1 MFARR
6 FKRLGGKQGDCMGV
20 LSRHAILAGM
30 MLGMAGSASAATQ
43 IFSGVDNG
51 AVPGGSTPNSS
62 AAQAAFLAAA
72 AAKGPVFTNYLD
84 DEPIGNQQSY
94 HIAGGMEVYVAGFN
108 PDPPFPGIPEQG
120 IRNTSFNGNPSLPF
134 STTEGPDDQGKWM
147 GIPIQASMF
156 IFDVPT
162 YSFGFYVTG
171 LDSYQSEVFNLYF
184 DQDQFSFTN
193 PYAMPVNVGG
203 GIMYYG
209 IVFDTPVHNVQVK
222 RGIINAGI
230 DYFGI
235 DGISFNVAPAPP
247 PPVGGVP
254 EPASWALLI
263 AGFGLT
269 GAAVRRRRAAPD
281 ATAIQHAVR

>member
-1 MFARR
+1 MT
-6 FKRLGGKQGDCMGV
+6 LQ
-20 LSRHAILAGM
+20 LRHAILAGM
-30 MLGMAGSASAATQ
+30 MLGLAGSASAATQ

-72 AAKGPVFTNYLD
+72 ALKGPVFTNYLD
-84 DEPIGNQQSY
+84 DEPIGDLPSY
-94 HIAGGMEVYVAGFN
+94 HIAGGMQVEIFGWSPQAH
-108 PDPPFPGIPEQG
+108 FPGIPEWG
-120 IRNTSFNGNPSLPF
+120 IQNTSFNGNPSLPF
-134 STTEGPDDQGKWM
+134 STTEGPGDQGKWM
-147 GIPIQASMF
+147 GIPIQASRF
-156 IFDVPT
+156 TFDVPT

-171 LDSYQSEVFNLYF
+171 LDEYQSNSFNLYV
-184 DQDQFSFTN
+184 DEAQFASLN
-193 PYAMPVNVGG
+193 PYPMPINVGG

-235 DGISFNVAPAPP
+235 DGISFNVAPPV

-254 EPASWALLI
+254 EPANWAMLI

-269 GAAVRRRRAAPD
+269 GAAMRRRRAVSA
-281 ATAIQHAVR
+281 AITGERAVR